1 MAAAIDREVLGTVAS
16 LLTTELNGLASGSA
30 ALGSVLNGT
39 GVYNNTAGSGASA
52 TAGDGYPRG
61 QLAFVPGG
69 AFAAAPA
76 ANSSIDVWLL
86 RSTDGGATNFES
98 GSATVVPARAPDL
111 VLPLSS
117 ASAAAADNTPA
128 RACWLPATYFRT
140 LARNNGSGQALPAA
154 GNVLRLLPAA
164 DQIG

>member
-1 MAAAIDREVLGTVAS
+1 
-16 LLTTELNGLASGSA
+16 
-30 ALGSVLNGT
+30 
-39 GVYNNTAGSGASA
+39 
-52 TAGDGYPRG
+52 
-61 QLAFVPGG
+61 
-69 AFAAAPA
+69 
-76 ANSSIDVWLL
+76 
-86 RSTDGGATNFES
+86 
-98 GSATVVPARAPDL
+98 